1 MSDIIYDEERTANW
15 GKISRNYH
23 KKKKALEI
31 IYKICRTVLLFGL
44 CFLIL
49 QPLLD
54 KLSVSFMSEED
65 LYDSTVISIPRN
77 FTFENYKVTASRDV
91 LKFWPSIEKVKT
103 ITVDDSYSDDY
114 YYDDYY
120 YDDYDEE
127 YYAYDTDSRER
138 GLWAFIQ
145 RLFGVS
151 IEIGSLFQTLLIVL
165 ISSVLQIAAC
175 TLAAY
180 GFARYKFP
188 LKNFWFFCVMLIIVV
203 PPQTIMASLYLNF
216 HFFDFFGIIRAITGE
231 SVNLLNSVYGFWL
244 LSATG
249 MGLKSGLYIFM
260 LRQYF
265 RGMPKELEEAAWV
278 DGCGKFKTFIR
289 IMLPDA
295 TPMLVSCFLFSF
307 VWQWTDSL
315 FSTLFLTNF
324 DMLARNLG
332 SITDR
337 IIQYWSAINSVSG
350 VGVASTAP
358 VAYVQAMMATGM
370 LICLAP
376 LIILYLIAQKAFVES
391 LSQTGI
397 KM

>member
-1 MSDIIYDEERTANW
+1 MSEVTYNNENTANW
-15 GKISRNYH
+15 GNISRNYH

-31 IYKICRTVLLFGL
+31 TFKICRAILLFGM
-44 CFLIL
+44 CFLII

-54 KLSVSFMSEED
+54 KLSVSFMAEQD

-77 FTFENYKVTASRDV
+77 FTTGNYRLATQLIHYWPALFETFFIVT
-91 LKFWPSIEKVKT
+91 
-103 ITVDDSYSDDY
+103 
-114 YYDDYY
+114 
-120 YDDYDEE
+120 
-127 YYAYDTDSRER
+127 
-138 GLWAFIQ
+138 
-145 RLFGVS
+145 
-151 IEIGSLFQTLLIVL
+151 
-165 ISSVLQIAAC
+165 ISSILQIAAC

-188 LKNFWFFCVMLIIVV
+188 LKSFWFFCVMLIIVI

-216 HFFDFFGIIRAITGE
+216 HFFDIFGIFRLVTGE
-231 SVNLLNSVYGFWL
+231 PINMLNSVFGFWL

-278 DGCGKFKTFIR
+278 DGCGKFKTFIQ

-295 TPMLVSCFLFSF
+295 TPMLTSCFLFSF
-307 VWQWTDSL
+307 VWQWTDSF
-315 FSTLFLTNF
+315 FSSLFLTNYR
-324 DMLARNLG
+324 MLATSLG
-332 SITDR
+332 AIAERVSQWWAATNTITG
-337 IIQYWSAINSVSG
+337 AA
-350 VGVASTAP
+350 VASTAP
-358 VAYVQAMMATGM
+358 AGYIMAMIATGM
-370 LICLAP
+370 LMCLAP
-376 LIILYLIAQKAFVES
+376 LILLYLVAQKAFVES